1 MPDNQQVTVTTTSST
16 GKSTTTKTD
25 ANTRRGRLYG
35 RKWKITIFKP
45 AYKKDDKGNT
55 VRDTEH
61 DTAVDVSPFR
71 CVFRTEQKLES
82 AHTILCTLAVYNLNA
97 ITEGDILTEG
107 FQISIEGGYSEGQYG
122 EIFTGDIVQ
131 AYRNRENGVDYKL
144 EIVALRS
151 SSVFDVNHI
160 RSTVAAGSSPRDVIW
175 TIANDS
181 EKTVGVGEISKDLE
195 NGPLPRGKVL
205 FGTPTKYLRD
215 LCVGNGAN
223 FWTDDAGKLTV
234 KKVDDE
240 IPADRCLVLT
250 PLTGLVGTPVYS
262 DNGIHIKTLLDPR
275 LKIGV
280 LVKIDNEIIQ
290 RQAIKLDAGMSG
302 KNNQLPQQYQFDKD
316 GEYQVASVA
325 HQGDTWG
332 NTWTTDIV
340 GLGRNGRQGLL
351 TATKTKGQSIR

>member
-45 AYKKDDKGNT
+45 AYKKDDQGNK

-82 AHTILCTLAVYNLNA
+82 AHTVLCTLAVYNLNA
-97 ITEGDILTEG
+97 VTEGELLTEG
-107 FQISIEGGYSEGQYG
+107 FQISIEGGYEEGQYG
-122 EIFTGDIVQ
+122 ELFTGDIVQ
-131 AYRNRENGVDYKL
+131 IYRNRENGVDYKL

-160 RSTVAAGSSPRDVIW
+160 RATIAAGSSPRDAVWI
-175 TIANDS
+175 IANNS
-181 EKTVGVGEISKDLE
+181 EKIIGVGEISKDLE
-195 NGPLPRGKVL
+195 NGSLPRGKVF
-205 FGTPTKYLRD
+205 FGTPAKYLRD

-262 DNGIHIKTLLDPR
+262 DTGIHIKSLLDPR

-290 RQAIKLDAGMSG
+290 RQAIRLDASMSG
-302 KNNQLPQQYQFDKD
+302 NNNQLPQQYQFDKD
-316 GEYQVASVA
+316 GEYQVASVV

-332 NTWTTDIV
+332 QTWTTDIV

-351 TATKTKGQSIR
+351 TATQTKGQSIR